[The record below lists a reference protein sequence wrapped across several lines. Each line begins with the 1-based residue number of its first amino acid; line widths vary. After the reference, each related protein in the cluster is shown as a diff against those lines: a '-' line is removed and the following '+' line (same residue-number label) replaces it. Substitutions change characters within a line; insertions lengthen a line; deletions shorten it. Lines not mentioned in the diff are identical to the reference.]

1 MTTISRVTDGGPA
14 VIIVS
19 AAHVIAEDSS
29 TIEFE
34 VLEADAASLESYI
47 GQKQLL
53 AANASTFWGELVSL
67 EPCTSTAP
75 GLGML
80 RHKPTFHGVIRKFS
94 GEPSAVQ

>member
-1 MTTISRVTDGGPA
+1 MTDCGPA

-19 AAHVIAEDSS
+19 AAHVIAEDSK

-47 GQKQLL
+47 GKKQLL
-53 AANASTFWGELVSL
+53 AANASTFWGEFVSL

-80 RHKPTFHGVIRKFS
+80 RHKPTFHVVIRKFS

>member
-14 VIIVS
+14 VILVS
-19 AAHVIAEDSS
+19 AAHVIAEDSN

-34 VLEADAASLESYI
+34 VLEGDATSLDSYI

-67 EPCTSTAP
+67 EPCTSTAI

-80 RHKPTFHGVIRKFS
+80 RHKPTLHGVIRKFS
-94 GEPSAVQ
+94 GEPSALQ